1 MKSSGHILI
10 IDDDSSVR
18 NTLTRVLEK
27 AGFQVSSAEDGE
39 KALERISSE
48 FFHLVYL
55 DIRMPGMD
63 GLDVLQEIRKIKP
76 ELSVI
81 LLTAHASLKSALEA
95 IRLGAKDY
103 LIKPIDP
110 EVFVSQTRII
120 LEEVLK
126 ELRKLEIRQQM
137 AELQSE
143 LRSLEAESH
152 VGESKSIASEMP
164 LDSERFIKKGKF
176 ILDLQALRATLGDQ
190 VVNLPP
196 TGFAYL
202 TVLVQHS
209 PKAVDY
215 KPLVT
220 EAQGYEVDQAE
231 ASELAKY
238 HIHVLRQT
246 LNASSKEP
254 GHIINV
260 RGIGYRLMTD

>member
-1 MKSSGHILI
+1 MNTPGHILI

-18 NTLTRVLEK
+18 QTLTRVLER
-27 AGFQVSSAEDGE
+27 AGFQVSSAGDGE
-39 KALERISSE
+39 EALERISSE
-48 FFHLVYL
+48 MFHLIYL

-63 GLDVLQEIRKIKP
+63 GLDVLKEIRKMNP
-76 ELSVI
+76 EISVI
-81 LLTAHASLKSALEA
+81 LLTAHASLNSALEA

-110 EVFVSQTRII
+110 EVFVAQTRII
-120 LEEVLK
+120 LEEKLK
-126 ELRKLEIRQQM
+126 EIRKLEIREQI
-137 AELQSE
+137 AELRKE
-143 LRSLEAESH
+143 LRALEESQYTKNKPI
-152 VGESKSIASEMP
+152 STDLP
-164 LDSERFIKKGKF
+164 LDADRFIKKGKF
-176 ILDLQALRATLGDQ
+176 VIDLQAMRATFGDQ
-190 VVNLPP
+190 VINMPP

-202 TVLVQHS
+202 TVLVKHS

-215 KPLVT
+215 KTLVT

-246 LNASSKEP
+246 LKADPKEP
-254 GHIINV
+254 GYIINV